1 MSSMMILSLGVLVCL
16 LPAGILPHLG
26 TFRRDVRYWA
36 SLLLAFAAVLGWT
49 IVQMRTGWQYGL
61 APALWVSITASLGLF
76 LVLAATISGAW
87 RLSVLLLPYMLLLSL
102 LAVLAG
108 KSQVNAEPGTAIAL
122 WTWAHIGMS
131 VITYALV
138 TLTAIAGLAV
148 LLRSAALKRKTAD
161 QFTSLLPAIAEA
173 EWLEIRLLLASWA
186 VLTAGMASGVAVQ
199 LTQGAPLLALDHKT
213 VFTFAAFV
221 VIGGLLVFH
230 LRSGVRGRQL
240 ARLGL
245 LAYLLL
251 TFAYPGVKFVT
262 EILSQ

>member
-26 TFRRDVRYWA
+26 SFRRDVRYWV

-76 LVLAATISGAW
+76 LVLAVTISGAW

-108 KSQVNAEPGTAIAL
+108 KSQVNSEPGTAIAL

>member
-1 MSSMMILSLGVLVCL
+1 
-16 LPAGILPHLG
+16 
-26 TFRRDVRYWA
+26 
-36 SLLLAFAAVLGWT
+36 
-49 IVQMRTGWQYGL
+49 
-61 APALWVSITASLGLF
+61 
-76 LVLAATISGAW
+76 
-87 RLSVLLLPYMLLLSL
+87 
-102 LAVLAG
+102 
-108 KSQVNAEPGTAIAL
+108 VNAEPGIAIAL

-213 VFTFAAFV
+213 VFTFAAFL

-262 EILSQ
+262 EVLSQ